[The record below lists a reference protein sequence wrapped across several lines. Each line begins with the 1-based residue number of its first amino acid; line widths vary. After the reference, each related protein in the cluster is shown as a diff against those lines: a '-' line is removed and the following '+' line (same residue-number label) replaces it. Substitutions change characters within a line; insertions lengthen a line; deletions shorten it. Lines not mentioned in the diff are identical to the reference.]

1 MNEYKILSW
10 NVNGIRASE
19 KKGLIDWVQSVKPD
33 ILALQETKAKPEQL
47 SAKLREPEGYS
58 AYWNSA
64 QRPGYSGVSVYA
76 REEPLNIF
84 LGFGQKVFDSEG
96 RSITLEYPGFFIV
109 NTYYPNGN
117 ASAQRLKYKLD
128 FYQAFFKHIKTLRRK
143 KKMIICC
150 GDFNTAHTEI
160 DLARPKENSKVSGF
174 LPQERALLDDFINM
188 GFSDTFR
195 YFHKE
200 PKQYSWWDYKTR
212 ARDRNVGWRL
222 DYFFADTK
230 YMKHI
235 NKAFIL
241 SDVFGSD
248 HCPVGINLKI

>member
-1 MNEYKILSW
+1 MSKYKIVSW

-19 KKGLIDWVQSVKPD
+19 KKGLIEWIQSFKPD
-33 ILALQETKAKPEQL
+33 ILAIQETKAKPEQL
-47 SAKLREPEGYS
+47 SDKLKEPEGYYS
-58 AYWNSA
+58 YWNSA
-64 QRPGYSGVSVYA
+64 KRPGYSGVSVYT
-76 REEPLNIF
+76 RKKLLNLIS
-84 LGFGQKVFDSEG
+84 GFGEKIFDDEG
-96 RSITLEYPGFFIV
+96 RSITLEYPKFFLV

-117 ASAQRLKYKLD
+117 ASNERLEYKLA
-128 FYQAFFKHIKTLRRK
+128 FYRAFFKYIKTLQKK

-150 GDFNTAHTEI
+150 GDFNIAHTEI
-160 DLARPKENSKVSGF
+160 DLSRPKENSKVSGF

-195 YFHKE
+195 YFNKE
-200 PKQYSWWDYKTR
+200 AGQYSWWDYKTR

-230 YMKHI
+230 YMSNI

-241 SDVFGSD
+241 NEVYGSD
-248 HCPVGINLKI
+248 HCPVGIDLKI